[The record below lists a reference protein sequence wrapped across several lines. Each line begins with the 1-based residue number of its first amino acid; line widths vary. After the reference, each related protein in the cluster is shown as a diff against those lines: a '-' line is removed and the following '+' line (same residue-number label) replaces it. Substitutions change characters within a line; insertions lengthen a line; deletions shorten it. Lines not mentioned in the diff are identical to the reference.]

1 MDKDY
6 YSILQIN
13 RNASPEIIEK
23 AYKTL
28 VKKYHPDLQQ
38 SEESK
43 KEAEEVLKNI
53 NEAYE
58 VLSDKDKKQKYD
70 STLYDNT
77 ISKEDFN
84 KLYEQ
89 NQILKNKINNLQN
102 NYNINHLSNSN
113 IDKQNISYEKKS
125 KKDYELKEKQ
135 QDLEFKKQI
144 EQAKRQAYYD
154 AYIQDLKNRGYT
166 IKYKGTSYTVVK
178 QGDVNGD
185 GKLTPADS
193 TVVLRAYVGLDSI
206 SNAEKSAA
214 DTNKDGKLTPADSTV
229 ILRTYVG
236 LENLEI

>member
-1 MDKDY
+1 MNKDY

-28 VKKYHPDLQQ
+28 AKKYHPDLQQ
-38 SEESK
+38 TTEAK
-43 KEAEEVLKNI
+43 KESEKILKDI

-58 VLSDKDKKQKYD
+58 VLSNKDKKQEYD
-70 STLYDNT
+70 KILYDNT
-77 ISKEDFN
+77 ISKDDFN

-89 NQILKNKINNLQN
+89 NQILKNKINILQN

-125 KKDYELKEKQ
+125 KKDYELKKKQ

-166 IKYKGTSYTVVK
+166 IKYKKTFKDYIRYFITIIVIILILFIMWKIPFIHDYFTNLFESNELLK
-178 QGDVNGD
+178 
-185 GKLTPADS
+185 
-193 TVVLRAYVGLDSI
+193 SI
-206 SNAEKSAA
+206 K
-214 DTNKDGKLTPADSTV
+214 
-229 ILRTYVG
+229 
-236 LENLEI
+236 EIF

>member
-38 SEESK
+38 TEESK
-43 KEAEEVLKNI
+43 KKSEEILKDI
-53 NEAYE
+53 NEAYN
-58 VLSDKDKKQKYD
+58 VLSNKTKKQEYD
-70 STLYDNT
+70 KTLYDNT
-77 ISKEDFN
+77 ISKYEFDR
-84 KLYEQ
+84 LYEQ
-89 NQILKNKINNLQN
+89 NQILKNKINILQN

-125 KKDYELKEKQ
+125 KKDYELKKKQ

-166 IKYKGTSYTVVK
+166 IKYKKTFKDYIRYFITIIVIILILFIMWKIPFIHDYFTNLFESNELLK
-178 QGDVNGD
+178 
-185 GKLTPADS
+185 
-193 TVVLRAYVGLDSI
+193 SI
-206 SNAEKSAA
+206 K
-214 DTNKDGKLTPADSTV
+214 
-229 ILRTYVG
+229 
-236 LENLEI
+236 EIF

>member
-1 MDKDY
+1 MNKDY

-28 VKKYHPDLQQ
+28 AKKYHHNLQQ

-43 KEAEEVLKNI
+43 KEDEEILKNI
-53 NEAYE
+53 NEAYD
-58 VLSDKDKKQKYD
+58 VLSDKYKKQKYD

-102 NYNINHLSNSN
+102 HYNINHLSNSN

-166 IKYKGTSYTVVK
+166 IKYKKTFKDYIRYFITIIVIILILFIMWKIPFIHDYFTNLFESNELLK
-178 QGDVNGD
+178 
-185 GKLTPADS
+185 
-193 TVVLRAYVGLDSI
+193 SI
-206 SNAEKSAA
+206 K
-214 DTNKDGKLTPADSTV
+214 
-229 ILRTYVG
+229 
-236 LENLEI
+236 EIF

>member
-1 MDKDY
+1 MNKDY

-28 VKKYHPDLQQ
+28 AKKYHPDLQQ
-38 SEESK
+38 TTEAK
-43 KEAEEVLKNI
+43 KESEKILKDI

-58 VLSDKDKKQKYD
+58 VLSNKDKKQEYD
-70 STLYDNT
+70 KILYDNT
-77 ISKEDFN
+77 ISKDDFN

-89 NQILKNKINNLQN
+89 NQILKNKINILQN
-102 NYNINHLSNSN
+102 NYNINHVSNSN

-125 KKDYELKEKQ
+125 KKDYELKKKQ

-166 IKYKGTSYTVVK
+166 IKYKKTFKDYIRYFITIIVIILILFIMWKIPFIHDYFTNLFESNELLK
-178 QGDVNGD
+178 
-185 GKLTPADS
+185 
-193 TVVLRAYVGLDSI
+193 SI
-206 SNAEKSAA
+206 K
-214 DTNKDGKLTPADSTV
+214 
-229 ILRTYVG
+229 
-236 LENLEI
+236 EIF

>member
-166 IKYKGTSYTVVK
+166 IKYKKTFKDYIRYFITIVVIILVFFILW
-178 QGDVNGD
+178 QIPFIHDYITD
-185 GKLTPADS
+185 LFE
-193 TVVLRAYVGLDSI
+193 
-206 SNAEKSAA
+206 SNELLKFI
-214 DTNKDGKLTPADSTV
+214 K
-229 ILRTYVG
+229 
-236 LENLEI
+236 EIF

>member
-1 MDKDY
+1 MNKDY

-125 KKDYELKEKQ
+125 KKDYSLKEKKQ
-135 QDLEFKKQI
+135 ALELKKQI

-166 IKYKGTSYTVVK
+166 IKYKKTFKDYIRYFITIIVIILILFIMWKIPFIHDYFTNLFESNELLK
-178 QGDVNGD
+178 
-185 GKLTPADS
+185 
-193 TVVLRAYVGLDSI
+193 SI
-206 SNAEKSAA
+206 K
-214 DTNKDGKLTPADSTV
+214 
-229 ILRTYVG
+229 
-236 LENLEI
+236 EIF

>member
-166 IKYKGTSYTVVK
+166 IKYKKTFKDYIRYFITIIVIILILFIMWKIPFIHDYFTNLFESNELLK
-178 QGDVNGD
+178 
-185 GKLTPADS
+185 
-193 TVVLRAYVGLDSI
+193 SI
-206 SNAEKSAA
+206 K
-214 DTNKDGKLTPADSTV
+214 
-229 ILRTYVG
+229 
-236 LENLEI
+236 EIF

>member
-1 MDKDY
+1 MNKDY

-28 VKKYHPDLQQ
+28 AKKYHPDLQQ
-38 SEESK
+38 TAEAKKESEEI
-43 KEAEEVLKNI
+43 LKDI

-58 VLSDKDKKQKYD
+58 VLSNKDKKQEYD
-70 STLYDNT
+70 KILYDNT
-77 ISKEDFN
+77 ISKDDFN

-89 NQILKNKINNLQN
+89 NQILKNKINILQN

-125 KKDYELKEKQ
+125 KKDYELKKKQ

-166 IKYKGTSYTVVK
+166 IKYKKTFKDYIRYFITIIVIILILFIMWKIPFIHDYFTNLFESNELLK
-178 QGDVNGD
+178 
-185 GKLTPADS
+185 
-193 TVVLRAYVGLDSI
+193 SI
-206 SNAEKSAA
+206 K
-214 DTNKDGKLTPADSTV
+214 
-229 ILRTYVG
+229 
-236 LENLEI
+236 EIF

>member
-1 MDKDY
+1 MNKDY

-13 RNASPEIIEK
+13 INASPEIIEK

-28 VKKYHPDLQQ
+28 AKKYHPDLQQ

-43 KEAEEVLKNI
+43 KEAEEILKNI
-53 NEAYE
+53 NEAYD
-58 VLSDKDKKQKYD
+58 VLSDKYKKQKYD

-102 NYNINHLSNSN
+102 HYNINHLSNSN

-166 IKYKGTSYTVVK
+166 IKYKKTFKDYIRYFITIIVIILILFIMWKIPFIHDYFTNLFESNELLK
-178 QGDVNGD
+178 
-185 GKLTPADS
+185 
-193 TVVLRAYVGLDSI
+193 SI
-206 SNAEKSAA
+206 K
-214 DTNKDGKLTPADSTV
+214 
-229 ILRTYVG
+229 
-236 LENLEI
+236 EIF

>member
-1 MDKDY
+1 MNKDY

-28 VKKYHPDLQQ
+28 AKKYHPDLQQ

-43 KEAEEVLKNI
+43 KEAEEILKNI
-53 NEAYE
+53 NEAYD
-58 VLSDKDKKQKYD
+58 VLSDKYKKQKYD

-102 NYNINHLSNSN
+102 HYNINHLSNSN

-125 KKDYELKEKQ
+125 KKDYSLKEKKQ
-135 QDLEFKKQI
+135 ALELKKQI

-166 IKYKGTSYTVVK
+166 IKYKKTFKDYIRYFITIIVIILILFIMWKIPFIHDYFTNLFESNELLK
-178 QGDVNGD
+178 
-185 GKLTPADS
+185 
-193 TVVLRAYVGLDSI
+193 SI
-206 SNAEKSAA
+206 K
-214 DTNKDGKLTPADSTV
+214 
-229 ILRTYVG
+229 
-236 LENLEI
+236 EIF

>member
-1 MDKDY
+1 MNKDY

-28 VKKYHPDLQQ
+28 AKKYHPDLQQ

-43 KEAEEVLKNI
+43 KEAEEILKNI
-53 NEAYE
+53 NEAYD
-58 VLSDKDKKQKYD
+58 VLSDKYKKQKYD

-102 NYNINHLSNSN
+102 HYNINHLSNSN

-166 IKYKGTSYTVVK
+166 IKYKKTFKDYIRYFITIIVIILILFIMWKIPFIHDYFTNLFESNELLK
-178 QGDVNGD
+178 
-185 GKLTPADS
+185 
-193 TVVLRAYVGLDSI
+193 SI
-206 SNAEKSAA
+206 K
-214 DTNKDGKLTPADSTV
+214 
-229 ILRTYVG
+229 
-236 LENLEI
+236 EIF

>member
-1 MDKDY
+1 MNKDY

-28 VKKYHPDLQQ
+28 AKKYHPDLQQ

-43 KEAEEVLKNI
+43 KEAEEILKNI
-53 NEAYE
+53 NEAYD
-58 VLSDKDKKQKYD
+58 VLSDKYKKQKYD

-125 KKDYELKEKQ
+125 KKDYSLKEKKQ
-135 QDLEFKKQI
+135 ALELKKQI

-166 IKYKGTSYTVVK
+166 IKYKKTFKDYIRYFITIVVIILVFFILW
-178 QGDVNGD
+178 QIPFIHDYITD
-185 GKLTPADS
+185 LFE
-193 TVVLRAYVGLDSI
+193 
-206 SNAEKSAA
+206 SNELLKFI
-214 DTNKDGKLTPADSTV
+214 K
-229 ILRTYVG
+229 
-236 LENLEI
+236 EIF

>member
-1 MDKDY
+1 MNKDY

-13 RNASPEIIEK
+13 INASPEIIEK

-28 VKKYHPDLQQ
+28 AKKYHPDLQQ

-43 KEAEEVLKNI
+43 KEAEEILKNI
-53 NEAYE
+53 NEAYD
-58 VLSDKDKKQKYD
+58 VLSDKYKKQKYD

-102 NYNINHLSNSN
+102 HYNINHLSNSN

-125 KKDYELKEKQ
+125 KKYYELKEKQ

-166 IKYKGTSYTVVK
+166 IKYKKTFKDYIRYFITIIVIILILFIMWKIPFIHDYFTNLFESNELLK
-178 QGDVNGD
+178 
-185 GKLTPADS
+185 
-193 TVVLRAYVGLDSI
+193 SI
-206 SNAEKSAA
+206 K
-214 DTNKDGKLTPADSTV
+214 
-229 ILRTYVG
+229 
-236 LENLEI
+236 EIF

>member
-1 MDKDY
+1 MNKDY

-166 IKYKGTSYTVVK
+166 IKYKKTFKDYIRYFITIIVIILILFIMWKIPFIHDYFTNLFESNELLK
-178 QGDVNGD
+178 
-185 GKLTPADS
+185 
-193 TVVLRAYVGLDSI
+193 SI
-206 SNAEKSAA
+206 K
-214 DTNKDGKLTPADSTV
+214 
-229 ILRTYVG
+229 
-236 LENLEI
+236 EIF

>member
-125 KKDYELKEKQ
+125 KKDYSLKEKKQ
-135 QDLEFKKQI
+135 ALELKKQI

-166 IKYKGTSYTVVK
+166 IKYKKTFKDYIRYFITIVVIILVFFILW
-178 QGDVNGD
+178 QIPFIHDYITD
-185 GKLTPADS
+185 LFE
-193 TVVLRAYVGLDSI
+193 
-206 SNAEKSAA
+206 SNELLKFI
-214 DTNKDGKLTPADSTV
+214 K
-229 ILRTYVG
+229 
-236 LENLEI
+236 EIF

>member
-1 MDKDY
+1 MNKDY

-102 NYNINHLSNSN
+102 HYNINHLSNSN

-166 IKYKGTSYTVVK
+166 IKYKKTFKDYIRYFITIIVIILILFIMWKIPFIHDYFTNLFESNELLK
-178 QGDVNGD
+178 
-185 GKLTPADS
+185 
-193 TVVLRAYVGLDSI
+193 SI
-206 SNAEKSAA
+206 K
-214 DTNKDGKLTPADSTV
+214 
-229 ILRTYVG
+229 
-236 LENLEI
+236 EIF

>member
-1 MDKDY
+1 MNKDY

-13 RNASPEIIEK
+13 INASPEIIEK

-28 VKKYHPDLQQ
+28 AKKYHPDLQQ

-43 KEAEEVLKNI
+43 KEAEEILKNI

-102 NYNINHLSNSN
+102 HYNINHLSNSN

-125 KKDYELKEKQ
+125 KKYYELKEKQ

-166 IKYKGTSYTVVK
+166 IKYKKTFKDYIRYFITIIVIILILFIMWKIPFIHDYFTNLFESNELLK
-178 QGDVNGD
+178 
-185 GKLTPADS
+185 
-193 TVVLRAYVGLDSI
+193 SI
-206 SNAEKSAA
+206 K
-214 DTNKDGKLTPADSTV
+214 
-229 ILRTYVG
+229 
-236 LENLEI
+236 EIF

>member
-1 MDKDY
+1 MNKDY

-28 VKKYHPDLQQ
+28 AKKYHPDLQQ

-43 KEAEEVLKNI
+43 KEAEEILKNI

-166 IKYKGTSYTVVK
+166 IKYKKTFKDYIRYFITIIVIILILFIMWKIPFIHDYFTNLFESNELLK
-178 QGDVNGD
+178 
-185 GKLTPADS
+185 
-193 TVVLRAYVGLDSI
+193 SI
-206 SNAEKSAA
+206 K
-214 DTNKDGKLTPADSTV
+214 
-229 ILRTYVG
+229 
-236 LENLEI
+236 EIF

>member
-38 SEESK
+38 TEESK
-43 KEAEEVLKNI
+43 KKSEEILKDI
-53 NEAYE
+53 NEAYN
-58 VLSDKDKKQKYD
+58 VLSNKTKKQEYD
-70 STLYDNT
+70 KTLYDNT
-77 ISKEDFN
+77 ISKYEFDR
-84 KLYEQ
+84 LYEQ
-89 NQILKNKINNLQN
+89 NQILKNKINILQN

-125 KKDYELKEKQ
+125 KKDYELKKKQ

-166 IKYKGTSYTVVK
+166 IKYKKTFKDYIRYFITIIVIILILFIMWKIPFIHDYFTNLFESNELLK
-178 QGDVNGD
+178 
-185 GKLTPADS
+185 
-193 TVVLRAYVGLDSI
+193 SI
-206 SNAEKSAA
+206 K
-214 DTNKDGKLTPADSTV
+214 
-229 ILRTYVG
+229 
-236 LENLEI
+236 EIFW

>member
-28 VKKYHPDLQQ
+28 AKKYHPDLQQ
-38 SEESK
+38 TTEAK
-43 KEAEEVLKNI
+43 KESEKILKDI

-58 VLSDKDKKQKYD
+58 VLSNKDKKQEYD
-70 STLYDNT
+70 KILYDNT
-77 ISKEDFN
+77 ISKDDFN

-89 NQILKNKINNLQN
+89 NQILKNKINILQN

-125 KKDYELKEKQ
+125 KKDYELKKKQ

-166 IKYKGTSYTVVK
+166 IKYKKTFKDYIRYFITIIVIILILFIMWKIPFIHDYFTNLFESNELLK
-178 QGDVNGD
+178 
-185 GKLTPADS
+185 
-193 TVVLRAYVGLDSI
+193 SI
-206 SNAEKSAA
+206 K
-214 DTNKDGKLTPADSTV
+214 
-229 ILRTYVG
+229 
-236 LENLEI
+236 EIF

>member
-1 MDKDY
+1 MNKDY

-13 RNASPEIIEK
+13 KNASPEIIEK

-28 VKKYHPDLQQ
+28 AKKYHPDLQQ
-38 SEESK
+38 TAEAKKESEEI
-43 KEAEEVLKNI
+43 LKDI

-58 VLSDKDKKQKYD
+58 VLSNKDKKQEYD
-70 STLYDNT
+70 KILYDNT
-77 ISKEDFN
+77 ISKDDFN

-89 NQILKNKINNLQN
+89 NQILKNKINILQN

-125 KKDYELKEKQ
+125 KKDYELKKKQ

-166 IKYKGTSYTVVK
+166 IKYKKTFKDYIRYFITIIVIILILFIMWKIPFIHDYFTNLFESNELLK
-178 QGDVNGD
+178 
-185 GKLTPADS
+185 
-193 TVVLRAYVGLDSI
+193 SI
-206 SNAEKSAA
+206 K
-214 DTNKDGKLTPADSTV
+214 
-229 ILRTYVG
+229 
-236 LENLEI
+236 EIF